1 MGGTA
6 KRPLVYERL
15 LIELEEELAE
25 TERRISRLVKNI
37 LSEKP
42 GTQTPPLVLG
52 WILQIGS
59 DGIPHFREFGS
70 TAPAR
75 AAFDEVI
82 REPFYTSGVDG
93 SSHRYLLTVELPGM
107 RREDV
112 HMRAGTKVI
121 RIDARREHR
130 RYQLRVAA
138 PIRID
143 PKSADVT
150 FVQGVLQASFR
161 TTEALPPK
169 RRGRLH
175 FGDFQ

>member
-6 KRPLVYERL
+6 KPSTIDQRL
-15 LIELEEELAE
+15 LVELEEEIAE
-25 TERRISRLVKNI
+25 TERRISRLVRHI

-42 GTQTPPLVLG
+42 GRRTAPLVMG

-59 DGIPHFREFGS
+59 DGVPHFREFGT

-93 SSHRYLLTVELPGM
+93 SDNRFLLTVELPGM

-112 HMRAGTKVI
+112 HMRAGTKII

-130 RYQLRVAA
+130 RYQLRVAS
-138 PIRID
+138 PVRID
-143 PKSADVT
+143 PKSADVS
-150 FVQGVLQASFR
+150 FAQGVLQAAFR

-169 RRGRLH
+169 RRGSLH
-175 FGDFQ
+175 YGEFK